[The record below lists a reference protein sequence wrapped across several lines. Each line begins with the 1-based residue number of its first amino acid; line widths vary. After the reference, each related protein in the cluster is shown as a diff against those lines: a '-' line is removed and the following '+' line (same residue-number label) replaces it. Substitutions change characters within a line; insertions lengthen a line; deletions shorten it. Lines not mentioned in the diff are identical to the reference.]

1 MVSCIWYH
9 LSIIGLTCLSND
21 QKAWYSK
28 GYQDAYVYSNPLIIM
43 YLATHTTGHQQNLHN
58 ARNDYNPHLH
68 HSGPSRSSDLSMWP
82 TTIGFNVTWIL
93 RTTQL
98 GLCPHNTHLTSHPH
112 WQAMAQIAKTQG
124 LMSIRYRS
132 NTKVLDRYLI
142 DVNLSLCYLGGC
154 LFQEN

>member
-1 MVSCIWYH
+1 MLGMI
-9 LSIIGLTCLSND
+9 T
-21 QKAWYSK
+21 
-28 GYQDAYVYSNPLIIM
+28 
-43 YLATHTTGHQQNLHN
+43 THIYTTV
-58 ARNDYNPHLH
+58 A
-68 HSGPSRSSDLSMWP
+68 PSRSSDLSMWP
-82 TTIGFNVTWIL
+82 TTIVFNVTWIL

-142 DVNLSLCYLGGC
+142 DVNLSLCYLGDVC
-154 LFQEN
+154 FEKINCIIRNLYKNTINQKAIEYWTNRAIESSSNKIQSFTIYMDIDILHARYFV